1 MKEKEEGFVDL
12 VTCEDWKV
20 VLHRGKEK
28 RESMYRVKI
37 LQTKTDIFRSQV
49 YPPTFWKVLKDLYIN

>member
-1 MKEKEEGFVDL
+1 MDL